1 MFLFRICAFPLLL
14 KGKLTWAL
22 SYQRRQW
29 QPTPALLPGK
39 SRALS
44 HNHTEIIKHAGWLS
58 GLSQQ
63 AVLAHPSHAYTCVVS
78 SISYLRYVLG
88 AGVTL
93 ILQMRKPKTHRSHN
107 LTRIAPSRCSDGR
120 VERPTPT
127 FMLIALFREWQVT
140 FGSLFHK
147 Q

>member
-22 SYQRRQW
+22 SYRRRQW

-39 SRALS
+39 SQALS
-44 HNHTEIIKHAGWLS
+44 YNHTEIINHAGWLS
-58 GLSQQ
+58 SISQQ
-63 AVLAHPSHAYTCVVS
+63 AVRAPPPHVCTCVVLS
-78 SISYLRYVLG
+78 VSYLRYVLG

-107 LTRIAPSRCSDGR
+107 LTRIAPSWRSDGR
-120 VERPTPT
+120 LERPTPT

-147 Q
+147 R